1 MVLSFIGGY
10 VPSHFGYGGGEVGL
24 NTADHLG
31 RAAVSLNW
39 GRLGSSPSGLL
50 QHAM

>member
-24 NTADHLG
+24 M
-31 RAAVSLNW
+31 
-39 GRLGSSPSGLL
+39 LL
-50 QHAM
+50 IILIVPMFR